1 MQRRSCGHLS
11 VDGCPRIKVTF
22 VKWLKLE
29 IDKTDIRISPAS
41 EIAPM
46 SKDEIY
52 DAARRLN
59 EKQRFSPEPWE
70 DAMIPPGSNA
80 GDAGAKHRD
89 NGSEKSLEKTT
100 EANSVEGFREQSG
113 NGANGNEEVTPKNQR
128 NNVIEIQ
135 PELIVSIGPDA
146 QSSRTAASSSSRSQS
161 AANAIKTTK
170 ADSAPVKSDGPA
182 KNIGQD
188 NGKKEAKNVPQSS
201 KQVIR
206 IAPDQESPLIINTN
220 DPIASEAFGIL
231 RSRLLKACE
240 QSKKTVLV
248 TSAEQ
253 GEGKTV
259 VAINLAL
266 SLAQLG
272 QKRILLVDSDLRV
285 CGVTGFLGLSDRY
298 GLGDFLRSER
308 PIEAVIHPTNYN
320 NLSVVPAGQTP
331 TKLLPE
337 ILEGGRWVEFI
348 NAVKEQFDLIVIDSL
363 PITAPVVDLE
373 LLMAPCDGVLI
384 TVQIGKTR
392 RSNLNRIARWTDKQ
406 KLLGVIV
413 NNADKLKDGSYAS
426 SYYGRTEQKR

>member
-1 MQRRSCGHLS
+1 M
-11 VDGCPRIKVTF
+11 KF

-29 IDKTDIRISPAS
+29 IDKTDIRIASAS
-41 EIAPM
+41 EIVPM

-52 DAARRLN
+52 DAARKLN
-59 EKQRFSPEPWE
+59 EKQRFSAEPWE
-70 DAMIPPGSNA
+70 DEMILSDSNPDE
-80 GDAGAKHRD
+80 GMGAKQRN
-89 NGSEKSLEKTT
+89 NGSEKFLDKTT
-100 EANSVEGFREQSG
+100 DAKSGESVTQQS
-113 NGANGNEEVTPKNQR
+113 ANGTSRKEEVTAKNQS
-128 NNVIEIQ
+128 NKVIELL
-135 PELIVSIGPDA
+135 PELIVSIGPGSPVKGTNTIA
-146 QSSRTAASSSSRSQS
+146 PTPMAPASSSNRSQE
-161 AANAIKTTK
+161 APNLGKAPKPETATATEKTVEKTATDNEKK
-170 ADSAPVKSDGPA
+170 AMK
-182 KNIGQD
+182 
-188 NGKKEAKNVPQSS
+188 VPQSS
-201 KQVIR
+201 EKVIR

-220 DPIASEAFGIL
+220 DSLASEAFGIL

-240 QSKKTVLV
+240 RSKKTVLL

-285 CGVTGFLGLSDRY
+285 CGVTGFLGLGDRY
-298 GLGDFLRSER
+298 GLGDYLRSER
-308 PIEAVIHPTNYN
+308 PIEAVIHSTSYA

-348 NAVKEQFDLIVIDSL
+348 EAVKEEFDLIVIDSL

-392 RSNLNRIARWTDKQ
+392 RSNLNRIAQWTDRH

-413 NNADKLKDGSYAS
+413 NNADKLKDGSYSS
-426 SYYGRTEQKR
+426 SYYGQPQKR

>member
-1 MQRRSCGHLS
+1 
-11 VDGCPRIKVTF
+11 

-29 IDKTDIRISPAS
+29 IEKTDIKISPAS
-41 EIAPM
+41 EITPM
-46 SKDEIY
+46 GKDEIY
-52 DAARRLN
+52 EAARKLS
-59 EKQRFSPEPWE
+59 EKQRLSPEPWE
-70 DAMIPPGSNA
+70 GKMMLAGSNSGEA
-80 GDAGAKHRD
+80 GSAKPGNH
-89 NGSEKSLEKTT
+89 GSEKSLEKTT
-100 EANSVEGFREQSG
+100 EANSVAGFTEQPE
-113 NGANGNEEVTPKNQR
+113 NGVNGTEEVTAKNQR
-128 NNVIEIQ
+128 SNVIEIL
-135 PELIVSIGPDA
+135 PELIVSIGPRPV
-146 QSSRTAASSSSRSQS
+146 STTAAPSSSSRSQ
-161 AANAIKTTK
+161 NASNVGKATK
-170 ADSAPVKSDGPA
+170 VDSTPAKSESPV
-182 KNIGQD
+182 KNIGLD
-188 NGKKEAKNVPQSS
+188 NEKKEVKSGSQSS
-201 KQVIR
+201 KRVIR
-206 IAPDQESPLIINTN
+206 IAPDQDSPLIINTH
-220 DPIASEAFGIL
+220 DPTASEAFGIL

-240 QSKKTVLV
+240 QSKKTVLL

-285 CGVTGFLGLSDRY
+285 CGVTGFLGVSDRY

-373 LLMAPCDGVLI
+373 LLMAPCDGVLV

-392 RSNLNRIARWTDKQ
+392 RSNLNRIAHWADKH

-413 NNADKLKDGSYAS
+413 NNADKLKDGSYSS
-426 SYYGRTEQKR
+426 SYYGQPKKR

>member
-1 MQRRSCGHLS
+1 MQRSSGGHLS
-11 VDGCPRIKVTF
+11 AHGGPGIKVKF

-29 IDKTDIRISPAS
+29 IDKTDIKISPAS
-41 EIAPM
+41 EITPM
-46 SKDEIY
+46 GKDEIY
-52 DAARRLN
+52 EAARRLS

-70 DAMIPPGSNA
+70 DEMIPSGANPGEA
-80 GDAGAKHRD
+80 GGAKHKD
-89 NGSEKSLEKTT
+89 NGSEKSLDKTT
-100 EANSVEGFREQSG
+100 EEQSG
-113 NGANGNEEVTPKNQR
+113 NGANNHEEVTTKNQR
-128 NNVIEIQ
+128 SNVIEIL
-135 PELIVSIGPDA
+135 PELIVSIGPEGPTTSA
-146 QSSRTAASSSSRSQS
+146 TASSSSRLQ
-161 AANAIKTTK
+161 NASNVVKPTK
-170 ADSAPVKSDGPA
+170 PTSAPAGSDGPV
-182 KNIGQD
+182 KNIGRE
-188 NGKKEAKNVPQSS
+188 NEKKEAKGSSQSS
-201 KQVIR
+201 KRVIR

-285 CGVTGFLGLSDRY
+285 CGVTGFLGASDRY

-348 NAVKEQFDLIVIDSL
+348 DAVKEQFDLIVIDSL

-373 LLMAPCDGVLI
+373 LLMAPCDAVLV

-392 RSNLNRIARWTDKQ
+392 RSNLNRIAQLTDKH
-406 KLLGVIV
+406 KLLGIIV
-413 NNADKLKDGSYAS
+413 NNADQLKDGSYSS
-426 SYYGRTEQKR
+426 SYYGRSKKGR

>member
-1 MQRRSCGHLS
+1 
-11 VDGCPRIKVTF
+11 VTF

-29 IDKTDIRISPAS
+29 IDKTDIKISPAS

-80 GDAGAKHRD
+80 GEASGAKQRD

-113 NGANGNEEVTPKNQR
+113 NGANGSEEVTAKNQR
-128 NNVIEIQ
+128 NNVIEIL

-146 QSSRTAASSSSRSQS
+146 PTSRTAASSSSRSQS
-161 AANAIKTTK
+161 ASNAVKTTK
-170 ADSAPVKSDGPA
+170 ADSAPAKSDSSV

-188 NGKKEAKNVPQSS
+188 NGKKEVKNVPQSS

-285 CGVTGFLGLSDRY
+285 CGVTRFLGLSDRY

-320 NLSVVPAGQTP
+320 NLFVVPVGQTP
-331 TKLLPE
+331 AKLLPE

-426 SYYGRTEQKR
+426 SYYGRTEKQKR

>member
-1 MQRRSCGHLS
+1 
-11 VDGCPRIKVTF
+11 VKF

-29 IDKTDIRISPAS
+29 IDKTDIRISS
-41 EIAPM
+41 MSGIVPM

-52 DAARRLN
+52 DAARKLN

-70 DAMIPPGSNA
+70 DEMTLSGSNPGEA
-80 GDAGAKHRD
+80 MGANQRN
-89 NGSEKSLEKTT
+89 NGSEKFLDKTT
-100 EANSVEGFREQSG
+100 DAKAAESATEQSG
-113 NGANGNEEVTPKNQR
+113 NSTSRKEEVTAKNQGHKI
-128 NNVIEIQ
+128 IELL
-135 PELIVSIGPDA
+135 PELIVSIGPGSA
-146 QSSRTAASSSSRSQS
+146 ANGTNTTAPTSLAPASSSHRSPEAPKVVK
-161 AANAIKTTK
+161 AAPKPENATATEKT
-170 ADSAPVKSDGPA
+170 V
-182 KNIGQD
+182 KNIATD
-188 NGKKEAKNVPQSS
+188 NEKKAVKAPQSS
-201 KQVIR
+201 QKVIR
-206 IAPDQESPLIINTN
+206 IAPDQQSPLIINTN
-220 DPIASEAFGIL
+220 DPLASEAFGIL

-240 QSKKTVLV
+240 QSKKTVLL

-272 QKRILLVDSDLRV
+272 PKRILLVDSDLRV
-285 CGVTGFLGLSDRY
+285 CGVTGFLGLGDRY
-298 GLGDFLRSER
+298 GLGDYLRSEQ
-308 PIEAVIHPTNYN
+308 PIEAVVHSTNYA

-348 NAVKEQFDLIVIDSL
+348 AAVKEKFDLIVIDSL

-392 RSNLNRIARWTDKQ
+392 RSNLNRIAQWTDRH

-413 NNADKLKDGSYAS
+413 NNADKLKDGSYFS
-426 SYYGRTEQKR
+426 SYYGQPKKR

>member
-1 MQRRSCGHLS
+1 
-11 VDGCPRIKVTF
+11 VTF

-29 IDKTDIRISPAS
+29 IDKTDIKISPAS

-59 EKQRFSPEPWE
+59 EKQRSSPEPWE
-70 DAMIPPGSNA
+70 DEMIPAGSNSGEA
-80 GDAGAKHRD
+80 SGAKHRD
-89 NGSEKSLEKTT
+89 NGSEKSLDKTT
-100 EANSVEGFREQSG
+100 ENSVEGFTERSG
-113 NGANGNEEVTPKNQR
+113 KGANGNEEVTAKNQR
-128 NNVIEIQ
+128 NNVIEIL

-146 QSSRTAASSSSRSQS
+146 PTSRTAASSSSRLQS
-161 AANAIKTTK
+161 ASNAVKTTK
-170 ADSAPVKSDGPA
+170 ADSAPAKGDGPV

-188 NGKKEAKNVPQSS
+188 NGKKEIKNGSQSS
-201 KQVIR
+201 KRVIR

-272 QKRILLVDSDLRV
+272 KKRILLVDSDLRV
-285 CGVTGFLGLSDRY
+285 CGVTGFLGVSDRY

-320 NLSVVPAGQTP
+320 NLSIVPAGQTP

-384 TVQIGKTR
+384 TVQIGKTH

-426 SYYGRTEQKR
+426 SYYGRTEKQKR

>member
-1 MQRRSCGHLS
+1 
-11 VDGCPRIKVTF
+11 

-29 IDKTDIRISPAS
+29 IDKTDIKISPAS

-46 SKDEIY
+46 NKDEIF
-52 DAARRLN
+52 DVARKLI

-70 DAMIPPGSNA
+70 DEMVPPGPNPSEANGAQHGDNA
-80 GDAGAKHRD
+80 REQSVD
-89 NGSEKSLEKTT
+89 NTT
-100 EANSVEGFREQSG
+100 EANSVERFTEQFG
-113 NGANGNEEVTPKNQR
+113 NGANGNEEVTAKNQR
-128 NNVIEIQ
+128 NNVIEIL
-135 PELIVSIGPDA
+135 PELIVSIGPEA
-146 QSSRTAASSSSRSQS
+146 PTSRAAVSSSSRLQS
-161 AANAIKTTK
+161 ASNAVNTTK
-170 ADSAPVKSDGPA
+170 TDSAPARSDGPV
-182 KNIGQD
+182 KSTGQD
-188 NGKKEAKNVPQSS
+188 SEKGEAKSSSQSS
-201 KQVIR
+201 KRVIR
-206 IAPDQESPLIINTN
+206 IAPDRESPLIINTN

-240 QSKKTVLV
+240 QSKKTVLL

-285 CGVTGFLGLSDRY
+285 CGVTGFLGVKDRY
-298 GLGDFLRSER
+298 GLADFLRSER
-308 PIEAVIHPTNYN
+308 PIEAVIHPTNYF

-348 NAVKEQFDLIVIDSL
+348 NAVKGQFDLIVIDSL

-384 TVQIGKTR
+384 TIQIGKTR

-413 NNADKLKDGSYAS
+413 NNADKLKDGSYSS
-426 SYYGRTEQKR
+426 SYYGQS

>member
-1 MQRRSCGHLS
+1 VKH
-11 VDGCPRIKVTF
+11 

-29 IDKTDIRISPAS
+29 IDKTDIKISPAS
-41 EIAPM
+41 VIAPM

-52 DAARRLN
+52 EAARRLS

-70 DAMIPPGSNA
+70 DEMMPAGSNP
-80 GDAGAKHRD
+80 GEVGAANHKD
-89 NGSEKSLEKTT
+89 NGSEKSLDKTT
-100 EANSVEGFREQSG
+100 DANSMQGFTEHPG
-113 NGANGNEEVTPKNQR
+113 NGAKGNEEVTAKNQR
-128 NNVIEIQ
+128 SNVIEIL
-135 PELIVSIGPDA
+135 PELIVSIGPEA
-146 QSSRTAASSSSRSQS
+146 PTITGTSSSSSRSQNASDVAKPIKQGGPS
-161 AANAIKTTK
+161 AT
-170 ADSAPVKSDGPA
+170 SEGPVKNFGLDNEKKQAKSDS
-182 KNIGQD
+182 
-188 NGKKEAKNVPQSS
+188 QSS
-201 KQVIR
+201 KRVIR

-240 QSKKTVLV
+240 QSKKTVLL

-285 CGVTGFLGLSDRY
+285 CGVTGFLGVSDRY

-308 PIEAVIHPTNYN
+308 PIEAVIHPTNYPK
-320 NLSVVPAGQTP
+320 LSIVPAGQTP
-331 TKLLPE
+331 MKLLPE
-337 ILEGGRWVEFI
+337 ILEGGRWLEFI

-373 LLMAPCDGVLI
+373 LLMAPCDGVLV

-392 RSNLNRIARWTDKQ
+392 RSNLNRIAHWAGKH

-413 NNADKLKDGSYAS
+413 NNADKLKDGSYSS
-426 SYYGRTEQKR
+426 SYYGRPEKQRR